1 MPPTNPGPHKYG
13 YLATETPIALMNI
26 SIDALTSNIQL
37 ALAPVFLLTA
47 VATLVGAI
55 STRLARTVDRMR
67 FVQNALYGSQA
78 LSEKLRMHY
87 EIELREFKMR
97 GRLCTVAIFFNVL
110 SGVLISL
117 TVLELFF
124 FQTGSVAL
132 LQTGYVVA
140 TFVLG
145 LISFMT
151 SLLIVLAEVVHAYRS
166 ASWDMPP
173 SWNPWIWFNPF
184 KLIHFYC
191 FIE

>member
-1 MPPTNPGPHKYG
+1 
-13 YLATETPIALMNI
+13 MNI

-67 FVQNALYGSQA
+67 FVQNALYGDQA
-78 LSEKLRMHY
+78 LSAKLRSHY

-124 FQTGSVAL
+124 FQNR
-132 LQTGYVVA
+132 
-140 TFVLG
+140 LG
-145 LISFMT
+145 LHC
-151 SLLIVLAEVVHAYRS
+151 LI
-166 ASWDMPP
+166 
-173 SWNPWIWFNPF
+173 
-184 KLIHFYC
+184 
-191 FIE
+191 

>member
-1 MPPTNPGPHKYG
+1 
-13 YLATETPIALMNI
+13 
-26 SIDALTSNIQL
+26 
-37 ALAPVFLLTA
+37 
-47 VATLVGAI
+47 
-55 STRLARTVDRMR
+55 
-67 FVQNALYGSQA
+67 VQDALYGSQV
-78 LSEKLRMHY
+78 LSEQLRMHY
-87 EIELREFKMR
+87 EVELREFKMR

-173 SWNPWIWFNPF
+173 S
-184 KLIHFYC
+184 
-191 FIE
+191 